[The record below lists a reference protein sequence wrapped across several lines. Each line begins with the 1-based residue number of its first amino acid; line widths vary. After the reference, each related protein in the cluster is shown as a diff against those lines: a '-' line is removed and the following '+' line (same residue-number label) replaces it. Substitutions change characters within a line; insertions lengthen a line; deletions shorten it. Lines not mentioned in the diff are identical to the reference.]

1 MTTRMTRMQGST
13 NLQSE
18 NQDSNLIAGL
28 KRKNEVEAASVKPT
42 KRAAL
47 GEISTNAAAA
57 ANGKATL
64 KKSMKKSI
72 TNIVSKVISLY
83 IICLY
88 ITLHILTDHFV
99 KLSLEKGEYFGKND
113 NIW

>member
-18 NQDSNLIAGL
+18 NQDSNLMAGL

-72 TNIVSKVISLY
+72 TNIVSKVFLIIS
-83 IICLY
+83 
-88 ITLHILTDHFV
+88 FV
-99 KLSLEKGEYFGKND
+99 YYFTYYNYSFC
-113 NIW
+113 